1 MSERA
6 QTLVTHSGHV
16 DAKQTNQE
24 IRGDQTNMEKIL
36 HDVLNAGIALFR
48 SGEDSLNNAVKEV
61 QRTFDEL
68 KEKGAADS
76 SEAAV
81 KLRKALD
88 DVVQQANELSGK
100 ADATYSDSLKQLEEL
115 YANVLEQ
122 IKNIVPEDR
131 ITELRDKMDELN
143 KVIKERVDSVT
154 GQKGSAG

>member
-1 MSERA
+1 
-6 QTLVTHSGHV
+6 
-16 DAKQTNQE
+16 
-24 IRGDQTNMEKIL
+24 MEKIL

-48 SGEDSLNNAVKEV
+48 SGEGTLANAVKEV

-88 DVVQQANELSGK
+88 DVVQQANELAGK
-100 ADATYSDSLKQLEEL
+100 ADSTYSDSLKQLEEL
-115 YANVLEQ
+115 YSNVVEQ

-131 ITELRDKMDELN
+131 ITELRDKMDELA
-143 KVIKERVDSVT
+143 KVIKERVDAAT
-154 GQKGSAG
+154 GRGASA